1 MVRDAHWSGRH
12 GRRYPAAIVDTAAPP
27 QIALL
32 ERQLQAGV
40 GLEFLPELEAPYLS
54 ERADVI
60 VVRRLWLVAVA
71 VLLIGITPALNAFLL
86 HPPDAFNRHA
96 LAAQFGLMIP
106 ALLVAALFTGVR
118 RLRRW
123 QDPVAMVVAFAVVAG
138 LLYQRRVG
146 AAVGFAVPIELV
158 SVVLLGTA
166 VLGGLRLVWFLPA
179 VVAIVTAFAANEV
192 KTFGANPSALNTIV
206 AMTMMAILA
215 VIGSYLE
222 ERNARR
228 EWLQRRLAE
237 QRAVRDSLTGL
248 PNARSFRETWPQLH
262 AIALREGRPLLV
274 AVLDIDYFKNY
285 NDRYGHLA
293 GDECLRRV
301 AQVLPRH
308 GRRATDLQA
317 RTGGEEFVLAWYDVE
332 LEQAPALLE
341 ALRADV
347 ERLGLRHAAR
357 PSGPGVV
364 TISIGGACL
373 APGAGGTPEA
383 LLEAA
388 DRQLYAAKKQG
399 RNRVAL
405 G

>member
-1 MVRDAHWSGRH
+1 VDA
-12 GRRYPAAIVDTAAPP
+12 AASP

-40 GLEFLPELEAPYLS
+40 GLEFLPELEAPYLV
-54 ERADVI
+54 ERADAI
-60 VVRRLWLVAVA
+60 VVRRLWLIGAA

-86 HPPDAFNRHA
+86 HPPEIFNRYA

-106 ALLVAALFTGVR
+106 SLLVAGIFTGFR

-123 QDPVAMVVAFAVVAG
+123 QDPVAMVVAVAVVAG
-138 LLYQRRVG
+138 ILYQRRIG

-166 VLGGLRLVWFLPA
+166 VLGGQRLVWFLPT
-179 VVAIVTAFAANEV
+179 VVAIVTGFATNEIV
-192 KTFGANPSALNTIV
+192 TFGATPSALNTIV
-206 AMTMMAILA
+206 AMTMMALLA
-215 VIGSYLE
+215 VVGSYLE
-222 ERNARR
+222 ERNARG

-248 PNARSFRETWPQLH
+248 PNARSFRETYPHLH
-262 AIALREGRPLLV
+262 AAALREGRPLLV
-274 AVLDIDYFKNY
+274 AIVDIDYFKNY

-301 AQVLPRH
+301 AQVLARH

-317 RTGGEEFVLAWYDVE
+317 RTGGEEFALIWYDV
-332 LEQAPALLE
+332 APAQAATLLE

-347 ERLGLRHAAR
+347 EQARIAHGAR
-357 PSGPGVV
+357 PAGSAIV
-364 TISIGGACL
+364 TVSIGAVCAVPDAAGA
-373 APGAGGTPEA
+373 ADA
-383 LLEAA
+383 LLDAA
-388 DRQLYAAKKQG
+388 DRQLYEAKGQG
-399 RNRVAL
+399 RNRVSLKAAP